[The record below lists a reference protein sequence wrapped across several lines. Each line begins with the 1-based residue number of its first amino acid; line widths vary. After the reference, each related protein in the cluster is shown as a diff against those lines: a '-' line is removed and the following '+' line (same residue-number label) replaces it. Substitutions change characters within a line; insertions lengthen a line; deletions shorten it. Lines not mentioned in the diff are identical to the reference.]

1 MREPRGII
9 GVVAHAGPASEK
21 DRDLSTSLPKPW
33 RLLPHDP
40 AAIERLASALRLAPI
55 TAQLLLNRG
64 LTAPDDAR
72 RFLDAPLTGLHA
84 PELLPGASEAAARI
98 FEAVRQGRRI
108 CVYGDYDVDGVSGA
122 ALLLQCLRLLG
133 AQADLYV
140 PRRLDEGYGLN
151 RDALGQIAATG
162 VSLVVTVDC
171 GIASVAEAEEAK
183 RLGLELI
190 VTDHHEYKETLPDAA
205 VLVHPRLPGGAYP
218 FGGLSGS
225 AVALKLAWA
234 LAQKAS
240 GGPKVTPRYKEF
252 LLDAVALASL
262 GVVADVVPLLDE
274 NRILVRYGLHRLR
287 EAPPLGAAGAV
298 PGGGHRGRRR
308 AAGLRRGLSHRPA
321 AERGRPARLR
331 PAGGGPADDD
341 AAGAGDRS
349 GPLSGG
355 AERAAP
361 AAGAA
366 HDDGG
371 PAPGRGAGAA
381 GRPGPGAGQ
390 RRLARRRHR
399 HRGRP
404 AGRVLTHGR
413 RWSSSCRRRGR
424 TARRPAWPS
433 ARAGRSPASRCT
445 RRSRNAATC
454 CWATAATPPRPASAC
469 GRSISTPSATAFVH
483 VTAARRPEGPR
494 PAELILDAE
503 APLSALT
510 FGLLRDLDRLE
521 PYGAGNRR
529 PLFLA
534 GGLQVEGEPRKV
546 GGGERHLMFR
556 VRQNGTVL
564 KAIAFGMADRVEE
577 LMSAGGACCLACTPK
592 LNEWQGRRSV
602 DLEVTDF
609 QAGPEAR
616 LT

>member
-9 GVVAHAGPASEK
+9 GVIAHAGPASEK

-64 LTAPDDAR
+64 LTAPDDCAALPRRPADGLAR
-72 RFLDAPLTGLHA
+72 PR
-84 PELLPGASEAAARI
+84 AAAGRLRGGG
-98 FEAVRQGRRI
+98 AHLRGRAAGPPHLRLRRLRRGRRQRRRPPAA
-108 CVYGDYDVDGVSGA
+108 VSPPPRRPGRSVRA
-122 ALLLQCLRLLG
+122 A
-133 AQADLYV
+133 
-140 PRRLDEGYGLN
+140 RLDEGYGLN

-171 GIASVAEAEEAK
+171 GIASVAEAAEAK

-225 AVALKLAWA
+225 AVALKLAWR

-287 EAPPLGAAGAV
+287 EAPPLGVRALCQAAGIEDGAELRAYDV
-298 PGGGHRGRRR
+298 AFRIAPRLN
-308 AAGLRRGLSHRPA
+308 AAGRLGC
-321 AERGRPARLR
+321 ARLVVDLLTTTR
-331 PAGGGPADDD
+331 QEQATDLARYLEGQNA
-341 AAGAGDRS
+341 
-349 GPLSGG
+349 
-355 AERAAP
+355 AAP

-404 AGRVLTHGR
+404 AGRVLRTAGAGHQAAGGGGGWRGGRPGR
-413 RWSSSCRRRGR
+413 RLGPVGSRLRAARGARGMRRPAAGPRRPPRRGR
-424 TARRPAWPS
+424 LPPA
-433 ARAGRSPASRCT
+433 AGA
-445 RRSRNAATC
+445 
-454 CWATAATPPRPASAC
+454 
-469 GRSISTPSATAFVH
+469 
-483 VTAARRPEGPR
+483 
-494 PAELILDAE
+494 
-503 APLSALT
+503 
-510 FGLLRDLDRLE
+510 
-521 PYGAGNRR
+521 Y
-529 PLFLA
+529 
-534 GGLQVEGEPRKV
+534 
-546 GGGERHLMFR
+546 
-556 VRQNGTVL
+556 
-564 KAIAFGMADRVEE
+564 
-577 LMSAGGACCLACTPK
+577 
-592 LNEWQGRRSV
+592 
-602 DLEVTDF
+602 
-609 QAGPEAR
+609 
-616 LT
+616 